1 MKGAHKRFQKRQEE
15 RPLTQ
20 PCLYM
25 SRHSTNLFRQLVM
38 ERHIV
43 DDPRTLVPR
52 LKPNE
57 VYAVRAKDD
66 SRYFR
71 TIMIKRN
78 QMNNAFQTLISNPV
92 MGEIPE
98 GIQEVSQEQVFKQM
112 REMNASMISG
122 QDLQAFPFTGVT
134 APSQSATGHGLV
146 SQQHKNLQ
154 GRNRG

>member
-1 MKGAHKRFQKRQEE
+1 MKGAHKRFQRRQAE
-15 RPLTQ
+15 RSLPATMS
-20 PCLYM
+20 LYEQ
-25 SRHSTNLFRQLVM
+25 TLDKLVKATGDGKSY
-38 ERHIV
+38 R
-43 DDPRTLVPR
+43 DDPRKLNIR
-52 LKPNE
+52 IKPNE
-57 VYAVRAKDD
+57 VYAVRANDD
-66 SRYFR
+66 PRYFR
-71 TIMIKRN
+71 TIMIKKT

-134 APSQSATGHGLV
+134 APSQSAPGHGLV

>member
-15 RPLTQ
+15 RPLYATMS
-20 PCLYM
+20 LYEQ
-25 SRHSTNLFRQLVM
+25 TLNKLVQATGDGKTY
-38 ERHIV
+38 R
-43 DDPRTLVPR
+43 DDPRALVPR

-71 TIMIKRN
+71 TIMIKKT

-134 APSQSATGHGLV
+134 APSQSAHGHGLV